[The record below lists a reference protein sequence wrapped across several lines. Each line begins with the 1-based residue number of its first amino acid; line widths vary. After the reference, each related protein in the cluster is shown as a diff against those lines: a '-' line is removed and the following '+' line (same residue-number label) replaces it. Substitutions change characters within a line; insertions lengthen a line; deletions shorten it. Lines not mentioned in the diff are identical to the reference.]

1 MENTLTY
8 KADTR
13 LPLEVLEKSPFIY
26 TGPSLGS
33 FLVGAIHGALN
44 HHGRLLT
51 RVYPLTVYEVASSK
65 ELIDRIF
72 CLCFFYVNDNDEL
85 VLFLTH
91 PCWLNRADHAPLLD
105 FFLAKVDE
113 LANYGGCTCIEMEF
127 HDVAS
132 YVAFPTSLTHFSYD
146 LRKISVEKNDLS
158 RLQSRGFQEES
169 TIHCYE
175 QSVNEI
181 EKRVQDEYTTSPPF
195 QVKSLAPSEVNMLHA
210 QTEKYPV
217 KAYTLS
223 RRDPF
228 SAFINPLSQ
237 DIVSGADTRSRWFRR
252 GELVCYFR
260 WTPNLFE
267 PSLAYKLPVS
277 LSFKYAFENY
287 EYTYG
292 KIVDWGVRRDDPN
305 VFRSLLSQTS
315 HSMRE
320 KGYERLQ
327 IGNVHDNQ
335 SGLKAVLMQYD
346 FRRVHTIKLLQK
358 QVN

>member
-1 MENTLTY
+1 VENTLTY

-26 TGPSLGS
+26 TGPNLGS
-33 FLVGAIHGALN
+33 FLVGAIQGALN
-44 HHGRLLT
+44 HQGRLLT
-51 RVYPLTVYEVASSK
+51 RVYPLTVYEVTSSNK
-65 ELIDRIF
+65 IIDRIF
-72 CLCFFYVNDNDEL
+72 GLCFFYVNDNDEL

-91 PCWLNRADHAPLLD
+91 PCWLNRSDHAPLLD

-127 HDVAS
+127 HDIAS

-158 RLQSRGFQEES
+158 LLQSHGFQEES
-169 TIHCYE
+169 AIHCYE

-181 EKRVQDEYTTSPPF
+181 ERRAQDEHTTSPPF
-195 QVKSLAPSEVNMLHA
+195 QIKSLAPSEFNMLHA
-210 QTEKYPV
+210 KPEKYPAQ
-217 KAYTLS
+217 AYTLS

-228 SAFINPLSQ
+228 ITFINPLSQ
-237 DIVSGADTRSRWFRR
+237 DIISTAYTRPRWFRR
-252 GELVCYFR
+252 GELVGYFR

-267 PSLAYKLPVS
+267 PSLAYNLPVP
-277 LSFKYAFENY
+277 LIFKYAFENY
-287 EYTYG
+287 AYTYG
-292 KIVDWGVRRDDPN
+292 KIVDWGVRGDDIN
-305 VFRSLLSQTS
+305 VYRSLLLHAS
-315 HSMRE
+315 HSMTE
-320 KGYERLQ
+320 KGYARLQ

-335 SGLKAVLMQYD
+335 SGMKTVLMQYD
-346 FRRVHTIKLLQK
+346 FKKVHTIKLLQK